1 MAQHKLRQELATTV
15 KRWKEDE
22 DTGKIR
28 LRTFTLARLI
38 KDSTEKKLK
47 GNSSIIS

>member
-15 KRWKEDE
+15 NQWKEDE
-22 DTGKIR
+22 DIDKIR
-28 LRTFTLARLI
+28 VRAFTLARLI
-38 KDSTEKKLK
+38 KDSTEMKLK